1 MTNIPTEYVFD
12 FIRMIIKMR
21 DNVIIQ
27 IEGVDEQTIKWYIEV
42 IFFVIDEATTNVLTD
57 DFFDKVIEK

>member
-12 FIRMIIKMR
+12 FIRMIIKMG
-21 DNVIIQ
+21 DNAIIQ
-27 IEGVDEQTIKWYIEV
+27 IEGVDEQTIKWYIEA